1 MRIVHLT
8 PGTGTFHCGSC
19 LRDNALIKALR
30 ARQHDAMM
38 VPLYLPLVTDGT
50 AANPEQGVQVGG
62 ISLFITQKMPWF
74 AHMPGFVHRFLNK
87 PQRLRMAAKRMG
99 MTSPKM
105 LGEMTV
111 GSLLGEKGRQWGEWK
126 KLIDWLKTEP
136 KTDVVSLSNSL
147 LSGLARPLSQLGVKV
162 VCSLQGEDSFL
173 DTLPEPWLSQAWEA
187 MRENAQY
194 VTRFIAPSQYYAELM
209 QKRLGVGPEK
219 MAVVPNGM
227 DVTPFPAAEPDP
239 NFPTIGFFAR
249 MIHGKGLTLLV
260 DAFIDLMKRGTLPR
274 LKLKIGGAV
283 TAVDVKYVEGLKK
296 KLKAANCL
304 QRVEFHPNLTF
315 DQKVR
320 FFRDLTVFS
329 VPATYGE
336 AFGHYVLEAVAS
348 GIPVV
353 QPRHGAFPEL
363 IAATKGGV
371 LCKPDDVTSLA
382 DTLEELLLD
391 DQQREQ
397 CSIQGMAHVRE
408 EFTAARMAERFEQV
422 LHEAV
427 SPGTPAT
434 K

>member
-8 PGTGTFHCGSC
+8 PGTGSFHCGSC
-19 LRDNALIKALR
+19 LRDNVLIKALR
-30 ARQHDAMM
+30 VRKHDAMM
-38 VPLYLPLVTDGT
+38 VPLYLPLVTDGI
-50 AANPEQGVQVGG
+50 AANPELGVQVGG
-62 ISLFITQKMPWF
+62 ISLFLTQKLPWF
-74 AHMPGFVHRFLNK
+74 AYMPGFVHRFLNK
-87 PQRLRMAAKRMG
+87 PQRLRNASKRMG
-99 MTSPKM
+99 MTSPRS
-105 LGEMTV
+105 LGEMTL

-126 KLIDWLKTEP
+126 KLVAWLKSEP

-147 LSGLARPLSQLGVKV
+147 LTGLAKPLSELGAKV

-173 DTLPEPWLSQAWEA
+173 DTLPEPYRTQCWEA
-187 MRENAQY
+187 MKENAQY
-194 VTRFIAPSQYYAELM
+194 VTKFIAPSRYYASLM
-209 QKRLGVGPEK
+209 QERLGVGPEK
-219 MAVVPNGM
+219 MAVVFNGL
-227 DVTPFPAAEPDP
+227 DATPFPAAEPDP

-249 MIHGKGLTLLV
+249 MIHGKGLTHLV
-260 DAFIDLMKRGTLPR
+260 DAFIDLVKRGTVPR
-274 LKLKIGGAV
+274 VKLKIGGAV
-283 TAVDVKYVEGLKK
+283 TAVDEKYVEDLKQ

-336 AFGHYVLEAVAS
+336 AFGLYVIEAAAS

-371 LCKPDDVTSLA
+371 LCKPDDAVSLA
-382 DTLEELLLD
+382 DTLETLLLD

-397 CSIQGMAHVRE
+397 YSLQAMAQVRE
-408 EFTAARMAERFEQV
+408 EFTAGKMAERFEAV
-422 LHEAV
+422 LAEAV
-427 SPGTPAT
+427 A
-434 K
+434 